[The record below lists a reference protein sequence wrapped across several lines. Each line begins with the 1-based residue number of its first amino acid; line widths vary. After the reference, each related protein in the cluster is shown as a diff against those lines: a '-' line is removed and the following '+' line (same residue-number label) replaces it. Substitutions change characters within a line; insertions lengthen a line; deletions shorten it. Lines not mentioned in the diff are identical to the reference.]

1 MLRTADSVSPI
12 GLPGVATSLAGFA
25 VVYLTVFG
33 AGILFLLRLMA
44 RTPVPGE
51 SGPPPNMPVRSAG
64 LTPGPVQDTGAV
76 PAAAAE

>member
-1 MLRTADSVSPI
+1 
-12 GLPGVATSLAGFA
+12 VATSLAGFA

-51 SGPPPNMPVRSAG
+51 SGPSPNIPVRSAG
-64 LTPGPVQDTGAV
+64 ITPGPAQDTGAV
-76 PAAAAE
+76 PASAAE